1 MGECPVLTS
10 SFAAHFVSHFQATG
24 LARPATASHDTYLRA
39 SSACKH
45 YAAYDLENWK
55 GMDRFHFNARITPQ
69 DWRDTYEPIFRSCVV
84 DANVSSIM
92 CSCNVSRHSY
102 RCHLGCILL
111 KIPAISLP
119 TGHQRRSIVRRWR
132 VSEWS
137 AARRAGLF
145 GLRHR

>member
-10 SFAAHFVSHFQATG
+10 SFAARFVSHFQATG

-55 GMDRFHFNARITPQ
+55 GMDRFHFNAVVTPR

-84 DANVSSIM
+84 DANVSAIM

-102 RCHLGCILL
+102 RCYLD
-111 KIPAISLP
+111 S
-119 TGHQRRSIVRRWR
+119 
-132 VSEWS
+132 
-137 AARRAGLF
+137 F
-145 GLRHR
+145 

>member
-10 SFAAHFVSHFQATG
+10 SFAARFVSHFQATG

-55 GMDRFHFNARITPQ
+55 GMDRFHFNAVVTPR

-84 DANVSSIM
+84 DANVSAIM
-92 CSCNVSRHSY
+92 CSCNVSRHDT
-102 RCHLGCILL
+102 CIA
-111 KIPAISLP
+111 AIWVAFFSRWQRYSL
-119 TGHQRRSIVRRWR
+119 
-132 VSEWS
+132 
-137 AARRAGLF
+137 RAGRRL
-145 GLRHR
+145 LHQ

>member
-84 DANVSSIM
+84 DANVSGIM
-92 CSCNVSRHSY
+92 CSANVS
-102 RCHLGCILL
+102 
-111 KIPAISLP
+111 AI
-119 TGHQRRSIVRRWR
+119 TRR
-132 VSEWS
+132 
-137 AARRAGLF
+137 
-145 GLRHR
+145 

>member
-84 DANVSSIM
+84 DANVSGIM
-92 CSCNVSRHSY
+92 CSANVTATISPPSCLHSSE
-102 RCHLGCILL
+102 GT
-111 KIPAISLP
+111 S
-119 TGHQRRSIVRRWR
+119 GIVANRP
-132 VSEWS
+132 ST
-137 AARRAGLF
+137 AFHRAPMASF
-145 GLRHR
+145 